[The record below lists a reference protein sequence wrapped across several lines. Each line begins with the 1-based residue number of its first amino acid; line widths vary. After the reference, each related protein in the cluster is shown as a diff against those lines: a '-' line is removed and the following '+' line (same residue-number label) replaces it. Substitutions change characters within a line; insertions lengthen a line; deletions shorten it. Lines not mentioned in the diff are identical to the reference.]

1 MNVSDITGYADEW
14 IEGWSR
20 PDAEDTADTALE
32 RELPTNKPELCW
44 KVILEILGR
53 IDAEPS
59 NKLFQVLA
67 AGPLEDL
74 LAAHGDAFID
84 RVEAEA
90 ASNSRFALLLGG
102 VWQNEMDLDL
112 WSRVQACQREAW

>member
-1 MNVSDITGYADEW
+1 MDVSEITSYANEW

-20 PDAEDTADTALE
+20 PDAEHAADAALDID
-32 RELPTNKPELCW
+32 LPRKKPEVCW
-44 KVILEILGR
+44 KVILEVLDR

-59 NKLFQVLA
+59 NRLFQVLA
-67 AGPLEDL
+67 AGPLENL

-84 RVEAEA
+84 RVESEA

-102 VWQNEMDLDL
+102 VWQHNMSSEL